1 MQLFES
7 WEHVKRLRDPDQLGH
22 VCHQKD
28 HLANMHSLPR
38 RSSDGVNM
46 EPGDFLV
53 DMTWMVLFRSV
64 K

>member
-1 MQLFES
+1 MSERPRQVRPCFSSEG
-7 WEHVKRLRDPDQLGH
+7 PLGKH
-22 VCHQKD
+22 
-28 HLANMHSLPR
+28 AFLPR

-53 DMTWMVLFRSV
+53 DMTWMVLLEST